1 MFDGRYGR
9 KNILIVFA
17 ECLITPQSNQHTF
30 LSKKILIFYISIQL
44 NFYFSHYCA
53 SSLSF
58 SAKRKQDNIEPQAK
72 RALTNE
78 SHSKNTSFNNR
89 LGEGPLR
96 PRSDLK
102 SAIKSTAPFIQ
113 HNKDD
118 SKIQTDI
125 RHITVIHKNVT
136 GECEAMD
143 TDSDNMIIDD
153 EKMDVDNNDIDTDD
167 QNMDM
172 DNVTAKAGRKKTF
185 A

>member
-1 MFDGRYGR
+1 MVPRKKNFDCF
-9 KNILIVFA
+9 L

-30 LSKKILIFYISIQL
+30 LSKKILIFHISIQL

-53 SSLSF
+53 SSLCF
-58 SAKRKQDNIEPQAK
+58 SAKRKQDDIEPQAK
-72 RALTNE
+72 RALTNK
-78 SHSKNTSFNNR
+78 SHSNSTSFNNR
-89 LGEGPLR
+89 LGEGPMR

-102 SAIKSTAPFIQ
+102 SAINSTALFIQ

-125 RHITVIHKNVT
+125 RHITLIHKNVT

-167 QNMDM
+167 QNMDI
-172 DNVTAKAGRKKTF
+172 DNVTTIAGRKKTF